1 MKKIIIFLIAVVVI
15 VCIVLYNY
23 NSIRITKNQIAEEN
37 AEYEQYVNK
46 EIYGI
51 DLATIINKAVDQN
64 TKNKIEKDEQGYF
77 VQNDENSILVEIYI
91 KESDTT
97 YKMEQI
103 HNKGTEQFVQFFI
116 NAKFKATKV
125 EYHNKNG
132 RIKYMLFEQ
141 I

>member
-1 MKKIIIFLIAVVVI
+1 MKKIIIFLAIVLVI
-15 VCIVLYNY
+15 VCIALYNY
-23 NSIRITKNQIAEEN
+23 NSIKITKSQIAEEN
-37 AEYEQYVNK
+37 AEYEQYLNR
-46 EIYGI
+46 ELYGI

-97 YKMEQI
+97 YKMERI

-125 EYHNKNG
+125 DYHKKNG